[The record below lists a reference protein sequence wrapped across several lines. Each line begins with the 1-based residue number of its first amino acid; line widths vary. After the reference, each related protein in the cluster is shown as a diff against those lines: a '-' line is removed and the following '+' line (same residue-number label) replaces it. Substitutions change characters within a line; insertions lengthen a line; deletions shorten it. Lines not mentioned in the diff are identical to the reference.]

1 MTQVLMVGHPAI
13 GRRRRSVDTRMRVPS
28 VFIFLII
35 ALSFKQENECHER
48 KRQLARTS
56 NNNGLPPDNQFM
68 LAILSNR
75 LAKNRSIIYVEGFR
89 TFSVVLPTFFFKGG
103 KKRIKIWTQKQKKE
117 ETTIKWRKNKIFWTK
132 KKVAH
137 ALRSIHYNIFIT
149 NPKGSPESG
158 SLAPLIRRYLTAP
171 FIKI

>member
-28 VFIFLII
+28 VFIFFII

-89 TFSVVLPTFFFKGG
+89 TFSVVLPTFFFQ
-103 KKRIKIWTQKQKKE
+103 R
-117 ETTIKWRKNKIFWTK
+117 RK
-132 KKVAH
+132 KKNQN
-137 ALRSIHYNIFIT
+137 LNTKTKERGN
-149 NPKGSPESG
+149 NNKME
-158 SLAPLIRRYLTAP
+158 
-171 FIKI
+171 KK